1 VFHLITALSADYTQ
15 TTNYSGSG
23 VGGIVGYVLFVIA
36 VWPVFRKAG
45 YPGWGAIIPIYNAY
59 VLVKIAGL
67 HGATVLLY
75 LIPIVNLVFSIIVAI
90 RVGAAFGKGG
100 AFSFFLLW
108 LFSIIGYLIVGYGS
122 ARYVGPGGTSAAS
135 A

>member
-1 VFHLITALSADYTQ
+1 MFHLITALSADYTQ